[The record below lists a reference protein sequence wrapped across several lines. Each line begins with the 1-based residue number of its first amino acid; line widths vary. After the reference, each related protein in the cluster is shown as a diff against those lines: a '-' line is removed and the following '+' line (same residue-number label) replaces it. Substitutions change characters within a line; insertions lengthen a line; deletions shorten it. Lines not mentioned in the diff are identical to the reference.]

1 MFAMHADFV
10 SISNLRGL
18 LLKDC
23 IYLKAE
29 PIRNTF
35 IHNTEK

>member
-1 MFAMHADFV
+1 MHADFV
-10 SISNLRGL
+10 TISNLRGV

-23 IYLKAE
+23 IYLETE

-35 IHNTEK
+35 IHNTEE